1 MKRFY
6 ESFCEMAQKRSYGVG
21 LAVESGMLGDES
33 QFLDSRPEEGP
44 LIGFIPL
51 TGKGIEADVDD
62 LAFAG
67 E

>member
-1 MKRFY
+1 
-6 ESFCEMAQKRSYGVG
+6 MAQKESYSIGLTVERS
-21 LAVESGMLGDES
+21 MLGEES

-44 LIGFIPL
+44 MIGFIPF